1 MENHPQKIDIN
12 VSSGTFIKIILFGLL
27 VFALFK
33 LYNVILIILTSIVI
47 ASFVEAA
54 VIKLKPYMKNRTLIV
69 FSIYALV
76 IGILIGISYVF
87 LPVFI
92 DEMSSLVESL
102 GKYIPTSSVLNT
114 FQPETISGAK
124 QIVSTISS
132 NSSLSD
138 VIKSGQ
144 NLISSVSGGF
154 FNIFGQAFGG
164 IFNLLLIFILSIFLS
179 LTDRGV
185 ENFLR
190 IVTPAKQEEYVIGLW
205 RRTER
210 KIGLWFQGQVLLGII
225 MGMLVY
231 LGLTI
236 MGVKYALILA
246 ILTAICELIP
256 YGIFL
261 ATIPAVIFAYL
272 GGGITMSLVTM
283 ALYFVLHQF
292 ENYLIYPLIVK
303 NVIGISPLV
312 VILSILI
319 GGHLAGFWGI
329 VLAIP
334 VAVCLLEFMDDVEKK
349 KILAKESIE

>member
-1 MENHPQKIDIN
+1 MENHPQNVNIN
-12 VSSGTFIKIILFGLL
+12 VSSGTIVRIILFGLL

-33 LYNVILIILTSIVI
+33 LYNIILVILTSIVI

-54 VIKLKPYMKNRTLIV
+54 VSKLKPYMKNRTLIV
-69 FSIYALV
+69 FCIYALV
-76 IGILIGISYVF
+76 IGILVGISYIF

-92 DEMSSLVESL
+92 DEMSILVESL
-102 GKYIPTSSVLNT
+102 GRYIPSSSVLNT

-124 QIVSTISS
+124 EVVSTLSS
-132 NSSLSD
+132 NSSIGD

-144 NLISSVSGGF
+144 SLINSVSGGF

-164 IFNLLLIFILSIFLS
+164 IFNLVLIFILSLFLS
-179 LTDRGV
+179 LTERGV

-190 IVTPAKQEEYVIGLW
+190 IITPEKQEEYVISLW

-225 MGMLVY
+225 MAMLVY

-256 YGIFL
+256 YGIFV
-261 ATIPAVIFAYL
+261 ATIPAAIFAYL
-272 GGGITMSLVTM
+272 DGGITMALLTM
-283 ALYFVLHQF
+283 ALYFILHQF

-303 NVIGISPLV
+303 NIIGISPLV
-312 VILSILI
+312 VILSVLV
-319 GGHLAGFWGI
+319 GGHLAGFWGV

-334 VAVCLLEFMDDVEKK
+334 TAVCLLEFMDDIEKK
-349 KILAKESIE
+349 KILAKNN